1 MSEVNDSKKAE
12 ELEKETRNNDVDEE
26 SKKENES
33 NEDKI
38 SQYDTAEPADSNDTF
53 QANEEPAPKYGNDFY
68 GGDYDGTIFGD
79 NVKQYNFFGEKNKF
93 EDSSRER
100 AFPLSKKQYPPDLL
114 LELNSYQNYY
124 HKHNWL
130 IVLRNEANT
139 SDFFELLNELIQC
152 DSNRS
157 YRVQSL
163 SFECQDYILHSKE
176 LKYEKLTITKV
187 IVSVNSLFFEF
198 FKVPENIT
206 ELTENLHYCNNIL
219 IFVVDSEAMI
229 GIADKLP
236 NYLEEDKREYAIWTP
251 MLAGDNQQPDVKID
265 ELTIVERCILSIAIC
280 FNSLPYN
287 LFQNLLAKT
296 LEVRAENIKST
307 SKKEKHPKWWSK
319 WQQNPDQYFNQL
331 GLANCPML
339 DEVTSSL
346 RFQQTSDQLFYRQ
359 IMLSSSMSY
368 LVDLWPSVKALFFQ
382 NSEQRIS
389 DYLWQSQLASE
400 LATYLEILHKHG
412 LLSVSGSFLMEIY
425 EDVRYVQNNDTQYF
439 LRFSY
444 LVKYL
449 YRKSFCKEAVIEYI
463 GKMHHVMEHDEQHL
477 IKNIDYNLE
486 IIKSLPRQMSALAKM
501 IDKEIAQQLF
511 LLKDRVYA
519 TCILLDVVLGTNNPL
534 FLSNYIQVFKNDFG
548 KNKINRE
555 NLPTTRIYTDYL
567 NNLLA
572 NSVTK
577 LIELSVLLQDL
588 EHQEEQ
594 NPVFAIARGVLL
606 ASFDFKPIR
615 LSNDNVKGLNYLYA
629 FLLNEKGINTIV
641 QLLYPRALH
650 TYKDYSEELIYTLIR
665 IRQLLLLQAQE
676 DIELDLSMKRLLEL
690 SAESVDNDQ
699 YMGLKDICV
708 DILST
713 TREMIVNSNNKSEKK
728 ELIAYKNACL
738 FIKKAFKRNRGKNQ

>member
-1 MSEVNDSKKAE
+1 MSEVNDSKTDE
-12 ELEKETRNNDVDEE
+12 ELEKETRSNVVNEE

-38 SQYDTAEPADSNDTF
+38 SQHDADEPANSNDTF

-79 NVKQYNFFGEKNKF
+79 NAKQYNFFGEKNKF

-100 AFPLSKKQYPPDLL
+100 AFPLSKKQYSSDLL
-114 LELNSYQNYY
+114 LELNSYQHYY

-139 SDFFELLNELIQC
+139 SDFFELLNELIQG

-157 YRVQSL
+157 YRVKSE
-163 SFECQDYILHSKE
+163 SIECQDYILYSKE

-198 FKVPENIT
+198 FKEPENIT

-229 GIADKLP
+229 DIADKLP

-251 MLAGDNQQPDVKID
+251 MLAGDYQQPDVKID

-287 LFQNLLAKT
+287 LFQNLLAKI
-296 LEVRAENIKST
+296 LEVRAEIIKST
-307 SKKEKHPKWWSK
+307 TKKEVYPKWWSK
-319 WQQNPDQYFNQL
+319 WQQNPDQYFSQL
-331 GLANCPML
+331 DLANCPML
-339 DEVTSSL
+339 DEDDSSM
-346 RFQQTSDQLFYRQ
+346 RFQQTSTQLFYRE
-359 IMLSSSMSY
+359 IMLNSSMSY
-368 LVDLWPSVKALFFQ
+368 LVDLWPKIKELFFQ
-382 NSEQRIS
+382 DSGQRIP
-389 DYLWQSQLASE
+389 DKLWQSMLVTE
-400 LATYLEILHKHG
+400 LATYLETLHRHG
-412 LLSVSGSFLMEIY
+412 LLSVDASFLMALY
-425 EDVRYVQNNDTQYF
+425 EDVRYVKNNDTQYF

-449 YRKSFCKEAVIEYI
+449 YRKSLFKEAVIEYLEQ
-463 GKMHHVMEHDEQHL
+463 MHHVMKHDEQHL

-486 IIKSLPRQMSALAKM
+486 VIRSLPRHMTTLAKM
-501 IDKEIAQQLF
+501 ANEETAQQLF
-511 LLKDRVYA
+511 LLKDRIYA
-519 TCILLDVVLGTNNPL
+519 NCTLLDVVLGTNNPL
-534 FLSNYIQVFKNDFG
+534 FLSYYVQVFKNDFG

-555 NLPTTRIYTDYL
+555 NLPTIGIYIYYL
-567 NNLLA
+567 NNQLA

-577 LIELSVLLQDL
+577 LIELSVLLQDIDL
-588 EHQEEQ
+588 QEEH
-594 NPVFAIARGVLL
+594 NSVFVIARSVLL

-615 LSNDNVKGLNYLYA
+615 LSSDNVKGLNYLYA
-629 FLLNEKGINTIV
+629 LLFNEKGVNALV
-641 QLLYPRALH
+641 QLLYSKATH
-650 TYKDYSEELIYTLIR
+650 TYKDHTKELIYTLIR
-665 IRQLLLLQAQE
+665 MRQLLLLQTQE
-676 DIELDLSMKRLLEL
+676 DIELDFSMKRLLEL

-699 YMGLKDICV
+699 YMGLKDMCV

-738 FIKKAFKRNRGKNQ
+738 FIKKAFKRNRGENQ